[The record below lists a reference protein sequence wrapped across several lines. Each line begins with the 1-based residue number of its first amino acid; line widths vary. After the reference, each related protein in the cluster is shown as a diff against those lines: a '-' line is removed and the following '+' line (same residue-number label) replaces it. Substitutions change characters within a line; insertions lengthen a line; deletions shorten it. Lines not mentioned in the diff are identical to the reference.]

1 MKCTTLWIMASPFW
15 LVSTVKLLKWSEL
28 RLPYCSKLLIFLF
41 IESYLEHKSLFSASS
56 SKMISWLTF
65 SCLPCSCIFSWC
77 FGILIF
83 CLLTR
88 SCNFLLVSKI
98 GYKMVVFK
106 LLMTYATDDFVSWI
120 RVAII
125 SERSGAIL
133 LLHVLSFSDFFT
145 LSEKVLGRS
154 FILSLAV
161 NLLISGS
168 EFVFR
173 LYCLQGMSLYAFY
186 LVSID

>member
-1 MKCTTLWIMASPFW
+1 M
-15 LVSTVKLLKWSEL
+15 
-28 RLPYCSKLLIFLF
+28 
-41 IESYLEHKSLFSASS
+41 
-56 SKMISWLTF
+56 
-65 SCLPCSCIFSWC
+65 
-77 FGILIF
+77 
-83 CLLTR
+83 
-88 SCNFLLVSKI
+88 LVSKI